1 MSAPLVLGFARTHDV
16 AAVLMRGSELLGI
29 AEAERIV
36 DVKHA
41 RGAEVLAPA
50 VNALCAQFGI
60 STRDI
65 DALAIADSGREKIEI
80 EMPETAARAHS
91 GHPAVHLGGLDVL
104 NRLPLG
110 GVALDLRPDVP
121 VYYTCHHTSHAV
133 SALYQA
139 GYSESAI
146 LIADGYGTCCG
157 TIAFKYADNQL
168 TRLESYRDAALLGW
182 RYQLFGHLTKEISSE
197 KTDILDLAGKVMGL
211 NAYGHAQPHLVDY
224 FVEWFRKDFE
234 DYRRTWDTAQPWFAD
249 ILSSALSKD
258 AGSVEDQAFLDVV
271 ASMQEAYSRTL
282 EGLSRD
288 LLRDT
293 ASQHLILS
301 GGCALN
307 VLANTRIAAAT
318 RNTFFQPIAGDAGI
332 PLGAAVACASALTGE
347 PLHHPKASEHGR
359 RSPYLGTHLLDTDE
373 FTPPDDLIATKTPG
387 ETAAAPLA
395 SLLAQGKV
403 VGIVRGR
410 AEIGPRALGNRSI
423 LASGADPN
431 MRAVLN
437 QSIKNR
443 EWWRPF
449 APVCRAI
456 DAEKYFDVSAPS
468 PYMLTIATAKP
479 EYREA
484 FASACHEDGTARLQ
498 VVPNREWNPLLWD
511 ILAAFEQET
520 GVGVLINTSFNV
532 GGKPILN
539 RAETAIGMLRSTN
552 MHAVWIDETLFV
564 KPER

>member
-1 MSAPLVLGFARTHDV
+1 MSVPLVLGVARTHDV

-41 RGAEVLAPA
+41 RGVEALKPA
-50 VNALCAQFGI
+50 VETLCAQLGL
-60 STRDI
+60 SLLDI
-65 DALAIADSGREKIEI
+65 DAIAIADSGRERIEI
-80 EMPETAARAHS
+80 EMPHTAARAH
-91 GHPAVHLGGLDVL
+91 GGRPAVHLGGLEVL
-104 NRLPLG
+104 DKLPLG
-110 GVALDLRPDVP
+110 PAGFDLRSDIP
-121 VYYTCHHTSHAV
+121 VFYTCHHSAHAV

-139 GYSESAI
+139 GYAESAI

-157 TIAFKYADNQL
+157 TIAFRYDNGAFE
-168 TRLESYRDAALLGW
+168 RLESYRDAALLGW
-182 RYQLFGHLTKEISSE
+182 RYQLFGHLTKEISSD

-211 NAYGHAQPHLVDY
+211 NAYGNARPELAEY
-224 FVEWFRKDFE
+224 FVEWFRKDFA
-234 DYRRTWDTAQPWFAD
+234 DYQRTWHPDQPWFGDLLPAP
-249 ILSSALSKD
+249 LSKD
-258 AGSVEDQAFLDVV
+258 SGSVEDQNYLDVV

-293 ASQHLILS
+293 GSKHLILS

-307 VLANTRIAAAT
+307 VLANTRIAGLT
-318 RNTFFQPIAGDAGI
+318 RNSFFQPIAGDAGI
-332 PLGAAVACASALTGE
+332 PLGAAVACASALTGA
-347 PLHHPKASEHGR
+347 PLHHPDAPQHAR
-359 RSPYLGTHLLDTDE
+359 RSPYLGTHLLDRDT
-373 FTPPDDLIATKTPG
+373 FTAPEDFTVTHTPG
-387 ETAAAPLA
+387 ETAADALA
-395 SLLAQGKV
+395 GMLANGQI
-403 VGIVRGR
+403 VGVVRGR
-410 AEIGPRALGNRSI
+410 SEIGPRALGNRSI

-456 DAEKYFDVSAPS
+456 DADKYFDVPAPS

-498 VVPNREWNPLLWD
+498 VLPTRDWNPLLWD
-511 ILAAFEQET
+511 ILEAFQDKT
-520 GVGVLINTSFNV
+520 GIGVLINTSFNV

-552 MHAVWIDETLFV
+552 MHAVWINETLVV
-564 KPER
+564 KP